1 MAIKDLLV
9 AYDGNEASQK
19 AVQFAVQM
27 AKKYDASITGLH
39 IYRTEKYESHV
50 RRWIPEDV
58 LKTVRQAEQDVE
70 TSIESQFHT
79 QVEDSGFGGAA
90 KWISCEGVPDVL
102 MPRYVRYFDMLILG
116 QFTNVDQG
124 RSGSLNAEELLLRS
138 GKPIIVVPRSYEI
151 RPFKEEAV
159 VAWDGS
165 RSAARALTDAM
176 QILETK
182 QKLDVLR
189 LIASDE
195 DESKR
200 VLPEHDLIAHLQAHG
215 INANLVQLKSGRGT
229 AGETILDHCKETE
242 PDVLV
247 MGAYGRGKFGT
258 ILFGSTAQ
266 HILKNMTVPVFMSH

>member
-27 AKKYDASITGLH
+27 AKKYDASVTGLH

-50 RRWIPEDV
+50 RRWIPENV

-70 TSIESQFHT
+70 ASIESQFHK
-79 QVEDSGFGGAA
+79 QVEESGLGGKA
-90 KWISCEGVPDVL
+90 KWISTEGVPDVL

-116 QFTNVDQG
+116 QFTDVEHT
-124 RSGSLNAEELLLRS
+124 RSGTLNAEELLLRS
-138 GKPIIVVPRSYEI
+138 GKPLIVVPKSYQV
-151 RPFKEEAV
+151 RPFNEEAV

-182 QKLDVLR
+182 EKLDVLR
-189 LIASDE
+189 LISSDE

-215 INANLVQLKSGRGT
+215 INANLVQLKTGRGA
-229 AGETILDHCKETE
+229 AGQTILKHCEETQ

-266 HILKNMTVPVFMSH
+266 HVLKNMVVPVFMSH